1 MRGAAAL
8 ILSDKIVI
16 LSDMTDT
23 RPQSTPKKKST
34 PAHRGTE
41 EALRQGSW
49 QSRATLGAAK
59 AAGFLGGAKSERVGG
74 RVSRRLIS
82 AAKAKSGIDLQ
93 TELLEYALSKVALED
108 DFGKKLLARKG
119 SVPDDVEL

>member
-1 MRGAAAL
+1 MLLSDKIL
-8 ILSDKIVI
+8 ILSDM
-16 LSDMTDT
+16 SDT

-34 PAHRGTE
+34 QAQRAMRGSQE
-41 EALRQGSW
+41 PLRQGSW
-49 QSRATLGAAK
+49 QSRATFRAAK

-82 AAKAKSGIDLQ
+82 AAKAKSGIDSQ